1 MANTLKIKRSS
12 TASAV
17 PTGLQ
22 AGELAANTTD
32 KTLFIGDGTNTQEL
46 TRRAASSN
54 SGASTRIQLSSSTGA
69 LTDSSTLTFDASA
82 GTLTAGSLQVTN
94 DTTHTTI
101 ARTGNSSR
109 QLNLMQANGGKV
121 VIGDGLLQRD
131 SIRFVVDEANN
142 RIACEATEFTAEVGL
157 RAPQISLWDAN
168 QSHSVTL
175 LAANEI
181 TSNVFLTLPATA
193 GSNGQVLTTNGT
205 GTLSW
210 STPSGSGSV
219 PDFLLFNAGII

>member
-69 LTDSSTLTFDASA
+69 LTDSSALTFDSSVS
-82 GTLTAGSLQVTN
+82 TLTAGFLQVTN
-94 DTTHTTI
+94 DATNTTV

-121 VIGDGLLQRD
+121 MIGDGLSQRD
-131 SIRFVVDEANN
+131 GIRLVVDEVNL
-142 RIACEATEFTAEVGL
+142 RVACEGIDFTAEGGI

-175 LAANEI
+175 SAATEI
-181 TSNVFLTLPATA
+181 TSNFFLTLPATA